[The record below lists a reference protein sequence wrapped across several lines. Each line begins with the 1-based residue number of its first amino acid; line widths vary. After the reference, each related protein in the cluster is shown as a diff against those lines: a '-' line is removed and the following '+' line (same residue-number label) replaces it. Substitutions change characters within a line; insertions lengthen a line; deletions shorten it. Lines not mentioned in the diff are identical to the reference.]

1 MSDEHILNRTHNA
14 INRAAESLIYGGRWV
29 IAPMYVGLLAALV
42 VYTLRFLQE
51 LYHLCLTGL
60 NMTEGELMLSVLS
73 LIDTCMLG
81 NLILLIMIGSYSI
94 FIRKLEFP
102 AHNRPQWL
110 DHITSGSL
118 KIKMGMSIVGVSSIH
133 LLKSFID
140 ANSISVD
147 LMVKQGALHLL
158 FVVSGLGIAYIDKI
172 SHGAPAPHVEPP
184 PSTPSTH

>member
-1 MSDEHILNRTHNA
+1 MHDDHIINRTHNR
-14 INRAAESLIYGGRWV
+14 INAAAETLIYGGRWV

-42 VYTLRFLQE
+42 VYTLRFLKE
-51 LYHLCLTGL
+51 LYHLCMGGL
-60 NMTEGELMLSVLS
+60 HMTEGELMLSVLS

-94 FIRKLEFP
+94 FIKKLEFP

-133 LLKSFID
+133 LLKTFID
-140 ANSISVD
+140 AQSIPVD

-158 FVVSGLGIAYIDKI
+158 FVISGLGIAYIDKL
-172 SHGAPAPHVEPP
+172 SHGAPTDPHATISTP
-184 PSTPSTH
+184 PSTH